1 MKTDGPPDVSLHNG
15 RINTLDPLRP
25 EIRNLS
31 IRNGRIQAVENV
43 SEAQRGEKTLVID
56 LDGRRVIPGLND
68 PETKFPEYI
77 VPTKTAAHA

>member
-1 MKTDGPPDVSLHNG
+1 MRTDSAPDVILHNG

-43 SEAQRGEKTLVID
+43 SEAQGGDKTLVID
-56 LDGRRVIPGLND
+56 LNGRRVIPGLND
-68 PETKFPEYI
+68 PETKFPEYV